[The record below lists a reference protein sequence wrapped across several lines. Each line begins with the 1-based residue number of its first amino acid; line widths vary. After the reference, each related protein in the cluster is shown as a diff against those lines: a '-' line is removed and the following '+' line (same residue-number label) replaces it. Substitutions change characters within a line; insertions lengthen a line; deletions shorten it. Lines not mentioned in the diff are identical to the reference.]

1 MAKKLYVYN
10 ALNENGSSVTGEIEA
25 ESDDAARLKVSG
37 LGYIPIKVESGVRA
51 TSHAGGRAALSIR
64 LTRVKAQ
71 DLILFTKQLRTML
84 KAGIGV
90 LELLRILEQQTENKK
105 LKYVCL
111 VMADDIRKGAS
122 ISVAFAKHPSVFSS
136 LYVSM
141 IKAGEAAGSLPE
153 VLDRLIY
160 IIEHENKV
168 KSDIRSAMQY
178 PIIVVLALGVAF
190 FVLLT
195 VVIPNFV
202 NLFKKAKIELPMPT
216 KVALGLYHFLSQYG
230 FFLFIALVA
239 IIVVLRFYIKTDD
252 GKVKKDAF
260 LMHLPVLGSLF
271 IKAAMSR
278 FASIFAILQASGV
291 TALQSMEI
299 LSDTIGNAAISREF
313 SKISELLKQGR
324 GISAPLRKAK
334 YFTPMV
340 INMVA
345 IGEETGNLDDM
356 MNAVATHY
364 DDEVKYAVS
373 NLSEALG
380 PFLVVGLAAVVGFF
394 ALAIFMPMWDMTK
407 MVKM

>member
-1 MAKKLYVYN
+1 MAKKIYVYK
-10 ALNENGSSVTGEIEA
+10 ALNENGSQVTGEIEA
-25 ESDDAARLKVSG
+25 DSVDAARLKVSG
-37 LGYIPIKVESGVRA
+37 LGYIPLKVDSGA
-51 TSHAGGRAALSIR
+51 KGAAQTKGLETLSLA
-64 LTRVKAQ
+64 LTRVKPQ

-105 LKYVCL
+105 LKKICL

-122 ISVAFAKHPSVFSS
+122 ISTAFSKHPSVFSS

-141 IKAGEAAGSLPE
+141 IRAGEAAGALPE

-178 PIIVVLALGVAF
+178 PMIVVIALGVAF
-190 FVLLT
+190 FILLT
-195 VVIPNFV
+195 FVLPNFV
-202 NLFKKAKIELPMPT
+202 NLFKQAKIELPMPT
-216 KVALGLYHFLSQYG
+216 KVALRLYEFLSNYG
-230 FFLFIALVA
+230 IFIALAVIA
-239 IIVVLRFYIKTDD
+239 GIILLRMYIKTDN
-252 GKVKKDAF
+252 GRVQKDAF
-260 LMHLPVLGSLF
+260 LMRLPVLGPLF

-291 TALQSMEI
+291 TILQSMEV

-313 SKISELLKQGR
+313 TKITELLKEGR
-324 GISAPLRKAK
+324 GISNPLRKAK

-340 INMVA
+340 INMVS

-356 MNAVATHY
+356 MNAVASHY

-394 ALAIFMPMWDMTK
+394 ALAIFMPMFDMTK
-407 MVKM
+407 MVK